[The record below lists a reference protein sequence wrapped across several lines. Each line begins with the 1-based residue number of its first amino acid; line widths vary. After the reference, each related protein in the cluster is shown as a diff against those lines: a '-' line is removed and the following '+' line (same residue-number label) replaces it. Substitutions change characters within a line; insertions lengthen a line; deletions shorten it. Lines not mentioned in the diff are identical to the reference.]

1 MKLFIDI
8 GNTAMK
14 SRYRRSGS
22 VVEGGCRHG
31 RDWRSVVTTLLAG
44 APGEGGLTSIWVA
57 SVAGREADAEVAGLL
72 QVATGIQPQFY
83 YSRQSHHGVTSCY
96 PDPVRLG
103 VDRWVAMIEG
113 FRSFGA
119 CIIVDCGSALTID
132 AVDARGRF
140 MGGYIVRGWACCVAH
155 CSVTRLMC
163 ILSLGRRHWVWGSQL
178 VEQLTCNQ
186 PVGGST
192 PLASSIFLKSLP
204 LYVNV
209 PAFETLTENWVYL
222 FIRARGQRDV
232 RQMRL
237 FSRRGS
243 RVAKGIR
250 L

>member
-14 SRYRRSGS
+14 WRYRRSGS
-22 VVEGGCRHG
+22 VVQGGCRHG
-31 RDWRSVVTTLLAG
+31 RDWRSVVATLLAG

-113 FRSFGA
+113 FRRFGA

-132 AVDARGRF
+132 AVDASGRF
-140 MGGYIVRGWACCVAH
+140 MGGYIVPGLGMLRGALLRDTADVHIEPGA
-155 CSVTRLMC
+155 S
-163 ILSLGRRHWVWGSQL
+163 SLGLGQSTGQCVHNGLLRMSVAFVTEVVVELRQVLDDTCKVL
-178 VEQLTCNQ
+178 VTGGDGPELLDVFAFDYAHMPDLVLDGLEFVAGEEQ
-186 PVGGST
+186 
-192 PLASSIFLKSLP
+192 
-204 LYVNV
+204 
-209 PAFETLTENWVYL
+209 
-222 FIRARGQRDV
+222 
-232 RQMRL
+232 
-237 FSRRGS
+237 
-243 RVAKGIR
+243 
-250 L
+250 